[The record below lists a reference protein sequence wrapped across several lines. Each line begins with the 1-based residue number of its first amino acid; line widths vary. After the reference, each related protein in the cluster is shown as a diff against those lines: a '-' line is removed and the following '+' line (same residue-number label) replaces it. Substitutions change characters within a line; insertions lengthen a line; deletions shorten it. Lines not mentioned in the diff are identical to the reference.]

1 MMHSAAMRSE
11 EVAREG
17 GREAP
22 GSLPSSA
29 PPRRQCTSAAQQCPT
44 AVAMT
49 FPEVEERKEKGRGR
63 GPPSPIS
70 QVMSFT
76 CSLPSHS
83 SLSRFYPSGESAPF
97 HLWNGLVS
105 SGLGREA
112 NFTNNL
118 QAFCRGPSVPL
129 HICAAH
135 ITHHLT
141 CFRINSSFLPTAAL
155 GIRVNK
161 GKLRQSRNNP
171 CRTGS
176 AD

>member
-11 EVAREG
+11 EVARE
-17 GREAP
+17 AP

-29 PPRRQCTSAAQQCPT
+29 PPSMHQCSAAVSDRRGNDLPRSGRK
-44 AVAMT
+44 
-49 FPEVEERKEKGRGR
+49 ERKRERERSSKSNF
-63 GPPSPIS
+63 PSYVLHLLSPFAF
-70 QVMSFT
+70 V
-76 CSLPSHS
+76 P
-83 SLSRFYPSGESAPF
+83 LSRFYPSGESAPF

-105 SGLGREA
+105 SGLGRKA

-141 CFRINSSFLPTAAL
+141 CFRINSSFLPL
-155 GIRVNK
+155 
-161 GKLRQSRNNP
+161 SF
-171 CRTGS
+171 
-176 AD
+176 